1 MSKQKSLIEQDLD
14 QLEEE
19 CSQLLHLLRDRD
31 IGLISWQYL
40 VGDRAT
46 KVIAAMDQLG
56 MVKKEGQ

>member
-19 CSQLLHLLRDRD
+19 CSQLLNLLRDRHV
-31 IGLISWQYL
+31 GLISWQYL
-40 VGDRAT
+40 VGDRAA
-46 KVIAAMDQLG
+46 KVIAAMDHLG